1 MKPATTINDFP
12 QLQPGDILLYGGRD
26 LVSRLIQF
34 RTWSDVSH
42 IASTGPP
49 PRGGG
54 NSFSVNPCGAS
65 PQYLNCESLRCF
77 ECLYA
82 CDVWSSRHYQLVL
95 RWLRHA
101 SAEGGFRITLPL
113 AG

>member
-1 MKPATTINDFP
+1 MAYKKIFSVT
-12 QLQPGDILLYGGRD
+12 DIA
-26 LVSRLIQF
+26 
-34 RTWSDVSH
+34 
-42 IASTGPP
+42 ASTEPR
-49 PRGGG
+49 PRGRG
-54 NSFSVNPCGAS
+54 NSFSVTPCGAS

-82 CDVWSSRHYQLVL
+82 CDVWLYRHYRLVL

-101 SAEGGFRITLPL
+101 SAEGVFRITLPL

>member
-1 MKPATTINDFP
+1 MGELGNALQMK
-12 QLQPGDILLYGGRD
+12 
-26 LVSRLIQF
+26 
-34 RTWSDVSH
+34 

-54 NSFSVNPCGAS
+54 NSFSVTPCGAG

-77 ECLYA
+77 EYLYA
-82 CDVWSSRHYQLVL
+82 CDVWLYRHYQLVL